1 MEGDYDNARAWY
13 RSASSSASGS
23 ESEKGEGEVFDKT
36 WPGGVRD
43 GHAFIDEIEAF
54 VKTKKNVNKKKGNE
68 KEDEDV
74 KRRLEQESRREI
86 DSVVEWCRT
95 KFGDGQWR
103 DASAAW
109 VKPSEEH
116 RKMAEDMVVGGEGW
130 RTF

>member
-13 RSASSSASGS
+13 RSASASGS
-23 ESEKGEGEVFDKT
+23 GSEKGEGEVFSKV
-36 WPGGVRD
+36 WPGGVGD

-54 VKTKKNVNKKKGNE
+54 VKTKNKNKKKGNE
-68 KEDEDV
+68 NEKGEDEDV
-74 KRRLEQESRREI
+74 ESRLEKESRREI
-86 DSVVEWCRT
+86 DSVVSWCRT
-95 KFGDGQWR
+95 KFGDGEWK